1 MIIIRDP
8 VERTRF
14 LKFALVGL
22 IGAIIDFT
30 IFNLVSNFTPLSA
43 VVASAISFIAA
54 VVSNFLW
61 NRFWTYPD
69 SRLKTFANQLS
80 QFIVVSVIGLLIRVI
95 LFTPIE
101 NLILDFITRFINSG
115 FFLTP
120 QFLGHNITLAFLILI
135 VMLWNFFANR
145 YWTYNDVK

>member
-43 VVASAISFIAA
+43 VVASAISFVAA

-101 NLILDFITRFINSG
+101 NLILDVITRFIKSG